1 MKALLALAVMAPPAL
16 ADPLAL
22 VDYDA
27 VIAANL
33 DRAEAIGDDR
43 RQIALPGGVFLI
55 IGSDDALITT
65 RDAEG
70 ALGCL
75 MDRLARLNAAA
86 RICPGVMTPGQA
98 DGLDSAVAALIP
110 VYAVGILPDPV
121 AEAEVATGYEL
132 LVRSHLRGPAICDLS
147 ADAGFLLNFV
157 NTEEGRGWLTET
169 LATPRLPVAAP
180 CF

>member
-1 MKALLALAVMAPPAL
+1 MRALLALVLMGAPAL

-33 DRAEAIGDDR
+33 ADAEVIGAGRRA
-43 RQIALPGGVFLI
+43 IALPGGVVLI
-55 IGSDDALITT
+55 IGPDDALVTT
-65 RDAEG
+65 RDPAG
-70 ALGCL
+70 AVGCL

-98 DGLDSAVAALIP
+98 DGVDSAVAAMIP
-110 VYAVGILPDPV
+110 AYAAGVLPAPV
-121 AEAEVATGYEL
+121 PVTEVTARYEL
-132 LVRSHLRGPAICDLS
+132 LVQSHLRGPAICDLS
-147 ADAGFLLNFV
+147 PDAGFLLNFV
-157 NTEEGRGWLTET
+157 NTEDGRGWLAQT

>member
-1 MKALLALAVMAPPAL
+1 MKALLALSLMAAPAL
-16 ADPLAL
+16 ADPLGL

-33 DRAEAIGDDR
+33 THAEEIGDDR
-43 RQIALPGGVFLI
+43 RAIALPGSVVLI
-55 IGSDDALITT
+55 IGPDDALIAT
-65 RDAEG
+65 RDPEG

-98 DGLDSAVAALIP
+98 DGVDSAVAALIP
-110 VYAVGILPDPV
+110 VYAAGVLPESVP
-121 AEAEVATGYEL
+121 EPEVAARYEL
-132 LVRSHLRGPAICDLS
+132 LVQSHLRGPAICDLS
-147 ADAGFLLNFV
+147 PDAGFLLNFV
-157 NTEEGRGWLTET
+157 NTEDGRGWLADT